1 MNTHSKTTLAAAA
14 ALLAAAGTLPG
25 AAHAQSNVTL
35 YGRVVAG
42 VEYINKIA
50 DPVTGQTNS
59 LTRAA
64 DNQWGTSMIG
74 FRGKEDLGGGLS
86 AVFNLEGGFSATKGT
101 TGSAFFNRRSLV
113 GLSSASW
120 GTLMFGKNLF
130 NSNDVWN
137 IDPTGQQ
144 FMSSATLVRGRNWP
158 GVNNLI
164 EYTTPN
170 FGGFTANVQLG
181 MGEQPG
187 SNKQLRNEGLS
198 LAYAANNLEVRA
210 MLNSRRDANGNYS
223 DAYNYSKDAILGGTY
238 RIGAAKLFAAYEAIS
253 APDAA
258 AGAPSKLKH
267 GWLGVRYDVTSALT
281 LIGAG
286 YRVSAN
292 RGNGNATLLMVGADY
307 YLSKRT
313 FLYASLGGVNNS
325 STANYAADVTV
336 NGPGAGASQRAMYFG
351 MGHSF

>member
-1 MNTHSKTTLAAAA
+1 MHTPFKKTLMAGA

-42 VEYINKIA
+42 VEYIDKIA

-101 TGSAFFNRRSLV
+101 TGSAFFNRRTLV
-113 GLSSASW
+113 GLSSPSW

-144 FMSSATLVRGRNWP
+144 FMSSSTLVRGRNWP

-164 EYTTPN
+164 EYTTPS
-170 FGGFTANVQLG
+170 FGGFTANVQVGL
-181 MGEQPG
+181 GEQTG

-198 LAYAANNLEVRA
+198 LAYVANDLELRA
-210 MLNSRRDANGNYS
+210 MLNSRRDANGNHS
-223 DAYNYSKDAILGGTY
+223 DAYVYSKDAILGGTY
-238 RIGAAKLFAAYEAIS
+238 RIGAAKLFAAYESIS

-267 GWLGVRYDVTSALT
+267 GWVGVRYDVTPALT

-325 STANYAADVTV
+325 SSANYAADVTV
-336 NGPGAGASQRAMYFG
+336 NGPGAGASQRAVYFG

>member
-1 MNTHSKTTLAAAA
+1 MHKSINKTLVAAAA
-14 ALLAAAGTLPG
+14 AVAAAGALPSL
-25 AAHAQSNVTL
+25 AQAQSAVTL

-50 DPVTGQTNS
+50 DPQTGQTNS

-101 TGSAFFNRRSLV
+101 TGTAFFNRRSLV

-120 GTLMFGKNLF
+120 GTLMVGKNLF

-144 FMSSATLVRGRNWP
+144 FMSSSTLVRGRNWP

-170 FGGFTANVQLG
+170 FGGFTANLQVGL
-181 MGEQPG
+181 GEQPG
-187 SNKQLRNEGLS
+187 SNKKLRNEGLS
-198 LAYAANNLEVRA
+198 LAYAANDLELRA
-210 MLNSRRDANGNYS
+210 MFNNRHDANGNYS
-223 DAYNYSKDAILGGTY
+223 DAYAFSKEAILGGTY
-238 RIGAAKLFAAYEAIS
+238 RIGAAKLFAAYDYIT

-267 GWLGVRYDVTSALT
+267 GWLGVRYDVTPALT

-286 YRVSAN
+286 YHVSAN

-336 NGPGAGASQRAMYFG
+336 NGPGAGASQRAMYVG